1 MTVFCRKLSAMLA
14 AFAVSGGVLAAPVVA
29 APLAPAA
36 ETAQASP
43 EAPETQLFAYPRLY
57 LLQGETD
64 AFAPLREDLPAGTAL
79 TLDEGEALAALRA
92 EGWTVSVADS
102 VLTVTAP
109 RHAEGD
115 YEIPVVVAF
124 PDQTTQAT
132 SLPVFVDYL
141 ADVPLSVWAPVFASL
156 QLAQSST
163 SSTMP

>member
-92 EGWTVSVADS
+92 EGWAISVADS

-124 PDQTTQAT
+124 PDQTAQAT

-141 ADVPLSVWAPVFASL
+141 ADVPLSVRAPVFAYL

>member
-36 ETAQASP
+36 ETAQASR

-92 EGWTVSVADS
+92 EGWAISVADS

-124 PDQTTQAT
+124 PDQTAQAT

-141 ADVPLSVWAPVFASL
+141 ADVPLSVRAPVFASL

>member
-14 AFAVSGGVLAAPVVA
+14 AFAVSGGILAAPVVA

-36 ETAQASP
+36 ETAQASR

-92 EGWTVSVADS
+92 EGWAISVADS

-124 PDQTTQAT
+124 PDQTAQAT

-141 ADVPLSVWAPVFASL
+141 ADVPLSVRAPVFASL

>member
-92 EGWTVSVADS
+92 EGWAISVADS

-141 ADVPLSVWAPVFASL
+141 ADVPLSVRAPVFASL

>member
-64 AFAPLREDLPAGTAL
+64 AFALLREDFPAGTAL
-79 TLDEGEALAALRA
+79 TLDDGEALAALRA
-92 EGWTVSVADS
+92 EGWAISVADS

-141 ADVPLSVWAPVFASL
+141 ADVPLSVRAPVFAYL

>member
-92 EGWTVSVADS
+92 EGWAISVADS

-124 PDQTTQAT
+124 PDQTAQAT

-141 ADVPLSVWAPVFASL
+141 ADVPLSVRAPVFASL

>member
-92 EGWTVSVADS
+92 EGWAISVADS

-124 PDQTTQAT
+124 PDQTAQAT